1 MEGNCN
7 MAKNREVLAPGYIME
22 ALLLLMEST
31 PYPSISISAICKK
44 AGVARTTFYRNF
56 SRKEDVLA
64 GWIDEVTD
72 RFLSASNISFSPDS
86 IEDYFVKLMEHM
98 RKYKAVCLRLYQ
110 NGLLHLVQQKFDQVF
125 LEKYCSQFGKY
136 TCAFFSGA
144 VFGVYILWLKKG
156 GTLLPEQ
163 LARQIQLSDLRDI
176 NAKDT
181 LDEAAPGKA
190 SA

>member
-110 NGLLHLVQQKFDQVF
+110 NGLLHLVQ
-125 LEKYCSQFGKY
+125 
-136 TCAFFSGA
+136 
-144 VFGVYILWLKKG
+144 
-156 GTLLPEQ
+156 
-163 LARQIQLSDLRDI
+163 
-176 NAKDT
+176 
-181 LDEAAPGKA
+181 
-190 SA
+190 